1 MRLARREL
9 AALGDGREEDGMKVK
24 GEWTSV
30 TQDMGLH
37 THIQGYA
44 PRPQRSRLSLGNPIS
59 KA

>member
-1 MRLARREL
+1 M
-9 AALGDGREEDGMKVK
+9 ALGDGREEDGMKVK

-30 TQDMGLH
+30 IQDMGSH

-44 PRPQRSRLSLGNPIS
+44 PHPQRNRLSLGNPIS